1 MGVISNNPGPLAQET
16 TVTQTNEMAVLQN
29 IWMELKVISYILRQ
43 AFGVTDSDAAIRN
56 NTTLTDLNNVS

>member
-43 AFGVTDSDAAIRN
+43 AYGTSDSDAAIRN
-56 NTTLTDLNNVS
+56 STTLVDLNTVT